1 MPNTWIMA
9 NSVYRLGTPVATSTD
24 SSTEFNV
31 LNIRDRKTGKKHK
44 FASAATG
51 SYTVD
56 CGTAKPADT
65 LFIRRHNYFTASA
78 SILVQYSSDNFAADI
93 HDAFVAFA
101 AASDFQI
108 IKKFVEASAR
118 YWRVTIQNPTV
129 AAWVGVIELGQR
141 LEFPVTPDVRFDP
154 IGEDIQGSVNRSRL
168 GEGLGAVVEYFPR
181 RLNAR
186 FGKLS
191 RSFVMDSL
199 KPLYD
204 AELRHLNPFIFSW
217 NDDDPYNSVILGT
230 LPIKSRFS
238 TPLNVLEVV
247 RDFNLQVEGVV
258 EFYGDGA

>member
-1 MPNTWIMA
+1 MPNSWIMA

-24 SSTEFNV
+24 SSIEFNV

-44 FASAATG
+44 FAASGTQR
-51 SYTVD
+51 YTVD
-56 CGTAKPADT
+56 CGTNVTPDT
-65 LFIRRHNYFTASA
+65 LFIRRHNYGTAA
-78 SILVQYSSDNFAADI
+78 ADIRVQYSSDNFAADI
-93 HDAFVAFA
+93 NNAFNVI
-101 AASDFQI
+101 SPPDDFQI
-108 IKKFVEASAR
+108 VKLFTPVAAR
-118 YWRVTIQNPTV
+118 YWRTNIVTASEV
-129 AAWVGVIELGQR
+129 AWVGVIELGQR
-141 LEFPVTPDVRFDP
+141 LDFPVTPDVRFDP
-154 IGEDIQGSVNRSRL
+154 IGEGIQGSVNRSRL

-181 RLNAR
+181 RLNAK

-204 AELRHLNPFIFSW
+204 AELRNLNPFIFSW
-217 NDDDPYNSVILGT
+217 NDDDPYNSIVLGT

-258 EFYGDGA
+258 EFYGAGA